1 MNKTDLSIL
10 SLLLAS
16 LLLTACQT
24 SKESAAFKEDL
35 STYKVLVTKNGS
47 DQLNEKDRQD
57 CLDLVKAANL
67 NVLGTKVVAYRRCLI
82 DKGYVLL
89 S

>member
-1 MNKTDLSIL
+1 MNKTDLSIFSL
-10 SLLLAS
+10 SLVTLF
-16 LLLTACQT
+16 LTACQT
-24 SKESAAFKEDL
+24 SKEPNTVKEDL
-35 STYKVLVTKNGS
+35 NSYRVLVTKNGS

-57 CLDLVKAANL
+57 CLEVVKAANL